1 MQFRLLTLLA
11 TWCPT
16 VVPTGRTYLAGQGRL
31 MAEINPHGARGPVYF
46 QLSKADKGK
55 SEREKKSELLL

>member
-16 VVPTGRTYLAGQGRL
+16 VVPAGRTSLAGQGRL
-31 MAEINPHGARGPVYF
+31 MAEINPHGARGPAYF